1 MGKRSLFGL
10 LGLGM
15 ICLLLFTQCDT
26 YVTSAKVYMQQSNY
40 DKAIEMSQLALAQNP
55 KNAEAYFVL
64 GQAYG
69 SKGMYRD
76 MNDAFNKCLEISK
89 AHEKD
94 VAFYKEKY
102 YADLFNSGVDD
113 IRRGN
118 LEKAVEKFKLAIEI
132 LPRRVDGYKNLA
144 YTYTQLQQDSL
155 AIDTYKQ
162 AIQIDPNDMELHIFL
177 GILYYRNKMYEES
190 ISAFQPI
197 LEKGDPRSK
206 SYSEALYYTAYSYD
220 LLGKS
225 DKALETYKSAL
236 EASPDDKDL
245 IFNLGRLYYM
255 QSNYEKAIEYFGKVL
270 SADSTD
276 FDANINIGNSYI
288 QLKKFKESLPY
299 LERATRL
306 QPDNPN
312 AWYNLAVALVN
323 LGDTKR
329 GTEALKKSEELQK
342 SK

>member
-1 MGKRSLFGL
+1 MQKRSTVVL
-10 LGLGM
+10 LGLG
-15 ICLLLFTQCDT
+15 ILSVLLLTQCDT

-40 DKAIEMSQLALAQNP
+40 DKAVEMSQLALSQNP

-69 SKGMYRD
+69 AKGMYRE

-89 AHEKD
+89 THERD
-94 VAFYKEKY
+94 VQFYKEKF

-118 LEKAVEKFKLAIEI
+118 LDKAVEKFQLTIEI
-132 LPRRVDGYKNLA
+132 LPQRIDGYKNLA
-144 YTYTQLQQDSL
+144 YTYTQVQQDSL
-155 AIDTYKQ
+155 AIETYKK
-162 AIQIDPNDMELHIFL
+162 AIQIDPNDMELHTFL
-177 GILYYRNKMYEES
+177 GILYYRNKMYEQS
-190 ISAFQPI
+190 IAAFQPI
-197 LEKGDPRSK
+197 LTKGDPKSK
-206 SYSEALYYTAYSYD
+206 AYSEALYYTAYSYD
-220 LLGKS
+220 LLGQS
-225 DKALETYKSAL
+225 EKAIETYNSAL
-236 EASPDDKDL
+236 QASPDDKDL

-255 QSNYEKAIEYFGKVL
+255 QTNYEKAIEYFGKVL
-270 SADSTD
+270 AADSTD
-276 FDANINIGNSYI
+276 FDANIHIGNSYI

-312 AWYNLAVALVN
+312 AWYFLAVALVN
-323 LGDTKR
+323 SGDTKR

>member
-1 MGKRSLFGL
+1 MQKSGTVVL
-10 LGLGM
+10 LGLGLA
-15 ICLLLFTQCDT
+15 CVLLFTQCDT
-26 YVTSAKVYMQQSNY
+26 YVTSAKVYMQQNNY

-69 SKGMYRD
+69 AKGMYRE
-76 MNDAFNKCLEISK
+76 MNEAFNKCLEISK
-89 AHEKD
+89 AHDKD
-94 VAFYKEKY
+94 VQFYKERF
-102 YADLFNSGVDD
+102 YADLFNSGVDN
-113 IRRGN
+113 IHKGN
-118 LEKAVEKFKLAIEI
+118 LDKAVEKFQLTIEI
-132 LPRRVDGYKNLA
+132 LPQRIDGYKNLA

-155 AIDTYKQ
+155 AIETYKK
-162 AIQIDPNDMELHIFL
+162 AIQIDSSDMELHTFL
-177 GILYYRNKMYEES
+177 GILYYRNKKYEQS

-197 LEKGDPRSK
+197 LTKADPQSK

-220 LLGKS
+220 LLGQS
-225 DKALETYKSAL
+225 EKAIETYNSAL
-236 EASPDDKDL
+236 KASPDDKDL
-245 IFNLGRLYYM
+245 LFNLGRLYYM
-255 QSNYEKAIEYFGKVL
+255 QTNYENAITYFEKVL
-270 SADSTD
+270 SVDSTD

-288 QLKKFKESLPY
+288 QLKKFKEALPY

-306 QPDNPN
+306 QPKNPN

-342 SK
+342 EK